1 MTQGFHEA
9 PNPETGKAEKHQ
21 KAATKGKGKSISN
34 AEIKPAPVSLFDYES
49 VEDAKE
55 QLEEGLDFPYVAVRS
70 SILGGKD
77 EVSIL
82 ITVSKDPEPEWA
94 NHILQNSR
102 YAKIHILRDGTVE
115 QFVGWKLKMR
125 KFKGKSIEH
134 IIEKINKIKVVE

>member
-1 MTQGFHEA
+1 MSFPE
-9 PNPETGKAEKHQ
+9 PRDPETGKARKHQ
-21 KAATKGKGKSISN
+21 EAAKKKTKISN

-49 VEDAKE
+49 VEDAKV
-55 QLEEGLDFPYVAVRS
+55 QLKEGLDFPYVAVRS
-70 SILGGKD
+70 SILGGKE

-82 ITVSKDPEPEWA
+82 VTVSKDPESEWA

-134 IIEKINKIKVVE
+134 VIEKINKIKVVE

>member
-1 MTQGFHEA
+1 MGYHE
-9 PNPETGKAEKHQ
+9 PKDPTTGKARKHQ
-21 KAATKGKGKSISN
+21 EAATKRKGKSISN
-34 AEIKPAPVSLFDYES
+34 AEIKPAPVYLFDYES
-49 VEDAKE
+49 VEDAKV
-55 QLEEGLDFPYVAVRS
+55 QLKEGLDFPYVGVQS

-82 ITVSKDPEPEWA
+82 VTVSKDPEPEWA

-134 IIEKINKIKVVE
+134 VIEKINKIKVVE

>member
-1 MTQGFHEA
+1 MSQGYPEA
-9 PNPETGKAEKHQ
+9 QDIRTRKARKHQ
-21 KAATKGKGKSISN
+21 EAATKGRTKISN
-34 AEIKPAPVSLFDYES
+34 AEIKPTPVRLFDYES
-49 VEDAKE
+49 VEDAKV
-55 QLEEGLDFPYVAVRS
+55 QLEEGLDFPYVSVRS
-70 SILGGKD
+70 SILGGKED
-77 EVSIL
+77 VSIL
-82 ITVSKDPEPEWA
+82 VTVSKDPESEWA

>member
-1 MTQGFHEA
+1 MGYPE
-9 PNPETGKAEKHQ
+9 PKDPETGKARKHQ
-21 KAATKGKGKSISN
+21 EAAKKKTKISN

-49 VEDAKE
+49 VEDAKV
-55 QLEEGLDFPYVAVRS
+55 QLKDGLDFPYVGVRS
-70 SILGGKD
+70 SILGGKED
-77 EVSIL
+77 VSIL
-82 ITVSKDPEPEWA
+82 VTISKDPESEWA